1 MKIILS
7 SAEVRE
13 LLDAPPPK
21 LPTYV
26 SPILNLANR
35 FASGTR
41 PRVVGQMSELIQEF
55 DGRSLDDWANW
66 YQERHPDAV
75 AEAVRLIRNKLTE
88 FKRVIDNITDDMI
101 ELWVKDL
108 VLVKTFIGLKFQE
121 AILKK
126 VAEAT
131 GLNYELATSEQESQG
146 IDGVVGNQEVSIKP
160 ASWKDQVIQRETLQ
174 GVLVYYHKT
183 DDGLEIEF
191 EPSDFQSN
199 R

>member
-1 MKIILS
+1 MKIILK

-13 LLDAPPPK
+13 LLDAPSPK

-35 FASGTR
+35 FAAGTR
-41 PRVVGQMSELIQEF
+41 PKVVGQMSELIQEF
-55 DGRSLDDWANW
+55 DGRSLDDWAVW
-66 YQERHPDAV
+66 HQERHPDAV
-75 AEAVRLIRNKLTE
+75 AEAVRLIRNKISE
-88 FKRVIDNITDDMI
+88 FRRVIDNITDDMI

-126 VAEAT
+126 VADASRLDYSLASPDQEAR
-131 GLNYELATSEQESQG
+131 G
-146 IDGVVGNQEVSIKP
+146 IDGVVGDREVSIKP
-160 ASWKDQVIQRETLQ
+160 TSWKDQVIQQENLQ
-174 GVLVYYHKT
+174 GVLIYYQKT

-191 EPSDFQSN
+191 QPTDFRAN